1 MRVPARLAHH
11 RLSSD
16 HLEQLFANA
25 PDISMCAVSSDD
37 EVHAFAR
44 RYLHSVVAAAKSSL
58 PTSVARVT
66 LPLPI
71 LIFQCFATLFAAIVM
86 AGDTAATIDC
96 VCWPAMDAS
105 CAANDLE
112 GAALGLLGAAA
123 TGVTESWRSRDEEVQ
138 HPPVTNSILIGVL
151 PLSATSSALANDHGV
166 GERAAHLVLESPS
179 NLPSAFLHLLGT
191 TAACAWAHGVLQQ
204 GTSMALTQAALTN
217 AVRNLPADPE
227 ATWWWPA
234 VASGSALAPVVAAVV
249 TVALTVAVDAAVSGS
264 LRPMAKAEALACE
277 EAVLVARERSRQ
289 RFALEGFTPGEAAIR
304 DDAFQS
310 LAGEWQQR
318 VKAHDARDATASVLR
333 ASIGA
338 TVYAVSGNS
347 QWAPLIAGWLGGSA
361 AHRVPGRWWSG
372 KG

>member
-1 MRVPARLAHH
+1 
-11 RLSSD
+11 
-16 HLEQLFANA
+16 
-25 PDISMCAVSSDD
+25 
-37 EVHAFAR
+37 
-44 RYLHSVVAAAKSSL
+44 
-58 PTSVARVT
+58 
-66 LPLPI
+66 
-71 LIFQCFATLFAAIVM
+71 
-86 AGDTAATIDC
+86 
-96 VCWPAMDAS
+96 
-105 CAANDLE
+105 
-112 GAALGLLGAAA
+112 
-123 TGVTESWRSRDEEVQ
+123 
-138 HPPVTNSILIGVL
+138 
-151 PLSATSSALANDHGV
+151 
-166 GERAAHLVLESPS
+166 
-179 NLPSAFLHLLGT
+179 
-191 TAACAWAHGVLQQ
+191 
-204 GTSMALTQAALTN
+204 MALTQAALTN